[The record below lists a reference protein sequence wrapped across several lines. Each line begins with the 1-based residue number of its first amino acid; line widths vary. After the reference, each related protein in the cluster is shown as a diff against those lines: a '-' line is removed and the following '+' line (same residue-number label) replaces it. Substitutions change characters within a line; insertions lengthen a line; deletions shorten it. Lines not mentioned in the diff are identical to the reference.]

1 MLDELNLW
9 WEQTKKKRESREEK
23 RREEKRSGNK
33 KKKKKKEL
41 PMQDGNEIGQLQG
54 WGRGRGRQPKERSN
68 WLNVEQTKKKEQQ
81 IDKLQHINLLICC
94 WIF

>member
-1 MLDELNLW
+1 MRTN
-9 WEQTKKKRESREEK
+9 QKKERAEK

-54 WGRGRGRQPKERSN
+54 GGRGRGRQPKERSN
-68 WLNVEQTKKKEQQ
+68 
-81 IDKLQHINLLICC
+81 
-94 WIF
+94 

>member
-1 MLDELNLW
+1 MNWICDENKP
-9 WEQTKKKRESREEK
+9 KKKERAEK

-54 WGRGRGRQPKERSN
+54 GGRGRGRQPKERSN

>member
-1 MLDELNLW
+1 MNWICDENKP
-9 WEQTKKKRESREEK
+9 KKKREQRREEK
-23 RREEKRSGNK
+23 RREEEWQQ

-54 WGRGRGRQPKERSN
+54 GGRGRGRQPKERSN